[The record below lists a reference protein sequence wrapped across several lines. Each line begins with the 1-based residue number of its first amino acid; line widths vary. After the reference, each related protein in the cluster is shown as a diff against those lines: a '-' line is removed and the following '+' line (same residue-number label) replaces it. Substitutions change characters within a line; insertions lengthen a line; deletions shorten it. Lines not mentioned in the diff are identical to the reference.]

1 MEIVEPR
8 KIYEN
13 WRPVM
18 VHNITGQVFE
28 LPILQTVILYINS

>member
-13 WRPVM
+13 WRLVM
-18 VHNITGQVFE
+18 VHNITSQVFE
-28 LPILQTVILYINS
+28 LPITSNTDIIH

>member
-13 WRPVM
+13 WRLVM
-18 VHNITGQVFE
+18 VHNITSQVFE
-28 LPILQTVILYINS
+28 LPITSNTAIIH